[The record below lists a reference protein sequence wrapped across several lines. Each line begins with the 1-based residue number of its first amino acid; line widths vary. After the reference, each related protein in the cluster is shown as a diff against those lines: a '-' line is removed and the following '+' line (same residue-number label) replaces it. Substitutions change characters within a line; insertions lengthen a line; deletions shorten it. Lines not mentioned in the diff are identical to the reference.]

1 MTKSCIIIEKNS
13 FLLNRIKIKDY
24 PFYTLDYPM
33 KPLQILMLTD
43 FSELSM
49 VALQF
54 GARISNSI
62 EAEYTVLNVLR
73 LDGLPKSNMHMKSI
87 EKSMKEVTEHEGA
100 ELIKKLSSF
109 AKAGSKFTFKSL
121 KGHTVGDAI
130 NRYTQKNPVDLVIL
144 GSQGASSLKKFRL
157 GGTAV
162 SVIESSTAPVLAI
175 PKFAAYWNFTNVVYA
190 TDLSNVEKELDTIIP
205 FAKIFNSNLRMVHVV
220 PVVDKKVEG
229 RRLEVEKLIQKVKYP
244 NLSFQLLIDDDIP
257 EAIDRFIRETKAD
270 LLTTFTHELN
280 LYEKLFGLSVTRTIA
295 YQGNIPLLAFK
306 RRKK

>member
-1 MTKSCIIIEKNS
+1 MQAYINIQKNS
-13 FLLNRIKIKDY
+13 FLLNRIKIYRHPLTIKN
-24 PFYTLDYPM
+24 TVM

-62 EAEYTVLNVLR
+62 DAEYTVLNVLR
-73 LDGLPKSNMHMKSI
+73 LDGLPKSNIHMKSI
-87 EKSMKEVTEHEGA
+87 EKSMKDVTEQEGA
-100 ELIKKLSSF
+100 ELIKQIASY

-121 KGHTVGDAI
+121 KGHTVGDAV
-130 NRYTQKNPVDLVIL
+130 NRYTQKNHVDLVIL

-190 TDLSNVEKELDTIIP
+190 TDLSNVEQELETIIP

-220 PVVDKKVEG
+220 PVVDKKVES
-229 RRLEVEKLIQKVKYP
+229 RRIEVEKLIQKVKYP